1 MCFDCVHH
9 NILIDKLNKYGFR
22 YSELHWFHSYLQNRK
37 QIVKFNNEVS
47 PQLNLNIGF
56 PQGTVLGPILYL
68 IYMND
73 LPDILPGN
81 SFIMYADDM
90 TLYSCAKN
98 LIDASYQLP
107 FISLL

>member
-9 NILIDKLNKYGFR
+9 NILIDKINKYGFN

-56 PQGTVLGPILYL
+56 PQGTVFGPILYL
-68 IYMND
+68 IYMNA
-73 LPDILPGN
+73 LPDILPDN